1 MRGAIFIFFL
11 VVSFPSFSKVFA
23 LDAERPK
30 AATYE
35 EKIECIREDAKYL
48 WAQLDYFK
56 FTVGRYPTNEEGFEV
71 LVAGSALPK
80 PNNYSRWGYIK
91 EELKDPWGRRYI
103 YREGPLS
110 IISYGL
116 DGSPGGEGKSKDIV
130 FTRK

>member
-1 MRGAIFIFFL
+1 MRVAIFIFLL
-11 VVSFPSFSKVFA
+11 VVSSPSFSKVCA

-35 EKIECIREDAKYL
+35 EKIECMREDAKYL

-56 FTVGRYPTNEEGFEV
+56 FTVGRYPTN
-71 LVAGSALPK
+71 
-80 PNNYSRWGYIK
+80 
-91 EELKDPWGRRYI
+91 PWGRRYI
-103 YREGPLS
+103 YRESPLS